1 MYLNII
7 VITVTHITT
16 IHSVHLN
23 SDKPIIRPI
32 LESTLVVCVAVYK
45 NYNNCN

>member
-1 MYLNII
+1 MIN
-7 VITVTHITT
+7 THITT
-16 IHSVHLN
+16 IHNIQLN

-45 NYNNCN
+45 N